1 MAVVA
6 LYLDK
11 LNEHMEKMLLERMDD
26 SIDVR
31 FLNPTIGKKGELADA
46 DILID
51 TTFKVTKE
59 IIDAAPKA
67 KLIQRTGIGV
77 DMVDV
82 AYAKEKGILVSV
94 CRGFN
99 STSVAELAVLDM
111 LAVYRRLSVLDSLT
125 HKGEWHTW
133 TWRHE
138 SYELT
143 GKTVGIVGAGAIGRL
158 VAERV
163 QAFGASVIYYDVYR
177 MSEEREKELNMTY
190 KPLEELIPEAD
201 VITLH
206 LPLLDSTR
214 GMIGKEQLKAMKK
227 TAILVNTAR
236 DLLIDLNAL
245 VAALREKEIAG
256 AAIDIFDP
264 IKEGSP
270 FFGTE
275 DLNLVLTPH
284 IGAATYDNYDRVY
297 KLCNTNALHILHG
310 EEPEMLL

>member
-1 MAVVA
+1 MGVVA

-11 LNEHMEKMLLERMDD
+11 LNEHMEKMLLERCSDE
-26 SIDVR
+26 IDVR

-59 IIDAAPKA
+59 IIDAAPNV

-82 AYAKEKGILVSV
+82 AYAKEKGIPVSV

-111 LAVYRRLSVLDSLT
+111 LAVYRRLPVLDKLT
-125 HKGEWHTW
+125 HQGEWHTW

-143 GKTVGIVGAGAIGRL
+143 GKTVAIVGAGAIGRL
-158 VAERV
+158 VAKRV
-163 QAFGASVIYYDVYR
+163 QAFGAKVIYYDVYR
-177 MSEEREKELNMTY
+177 MSEEKEKELDMTY
-190 KPLEELIPEAD
+190 MPLEELIPVAD

-236 DLLIDLNAL
+236 DLLIDLEAL
-245 VAALREKEIAG
+245 VEALRNKEIAG

-284 IGAATYDNYDRVY
+284 VGAATYDNYDRVY
-297 KLCNTNALHILHG
+297 RLCNTNALHILRG